1 LARWTSSAR
10 KLMQRARIDNQIPL
24 PLGGSPAQLRAASR
38 RSGASATG
46 SPIRRSRNPTTT
58 PAQPSPSSTVR
69 SVALHRAIARRA
81 RSTSTDSRIRVFAN
95 TVSSTI
101 RRPDATQDVN
111 RNGRPS
117 MEPQLPQLPVQL
129 PGVRLPPA
137 AAPDPQR
144 DRHRRPP
151 TRTAMSATPTASHG
165 SPGHQLPVG
174 HEWKRNNGSRRPIIR
189 PTRAV
194 DQHRNPR
201 AAQRRYIA
209 IHAPRSGDV
218 DTPTA
223 LLASAD
229 GQPGGVIGRARV
241 TSPSHKLDRAGP
253 RVSAGRAPAASAAR
267 AGPARSRRRRGF
279 GAP

>member
-46 SPIRRSRNPTTT
+46 SPIRRSRGPDHD
-58 PAQPSPSSTVR
+58 SRSTIAV
-69 SVALHRAIARRA
+69 LHRALRGPAPRHRPPSPIHLDRLTHPRLREHRQQHDPPTRRNPRRQPE
-81 RSTSTDSRIRVFAN
+81 RSPVHGTA
-95 TVSSTI
+95 
-101 RRPDATQDVN
+101 A
-111 RNGRPS
+111 
-117 MEPQLPQLPVQL
+117 PQLPVQL

-174 HEWKRNNGSRRPIIR
+174 HEWKRDNGSHRPIIR

-201 AAQRRYIA
+201 AAQRRCR
-209 IHAPRSGDV
+209 HAYGAARISRWPARRRDRPGSRDEPESQARPSRAAGQRRSGSRGERR
-218 DTPTA
+218 PGRPSSIPP
-223 LLASAD
+223 SAR
-229 GQPGGVIGRARV
+229 IRRTL
-241 TSPSHKLDRAGP
+241 TSL
-253 RVSAGRAPAASAAR
+253 
-267 AGPARSRRRRGF
+267 
-279 GAP
+279 